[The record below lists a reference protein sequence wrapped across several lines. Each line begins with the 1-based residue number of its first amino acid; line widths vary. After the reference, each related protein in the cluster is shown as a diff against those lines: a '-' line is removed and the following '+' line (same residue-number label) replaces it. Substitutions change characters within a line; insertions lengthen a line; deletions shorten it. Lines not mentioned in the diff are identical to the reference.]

1 MGTFGGYL
9 MKLQQAKDWLLMGLL
24 TAAVYVLWDMK
35 KSVESL
41 NTSVATVI
49 ERSVWQEKQLNLHE
63 ARIYSLEKENK

>member
-1 MGTFGGYL
+1 
-9 MKLQQAKDWLLMGLL
+9 MGLL

-35 KSVESL
+35 KSVELL

-63 ARIYSLEKENK
+63 DRIRDLEKGK

>member
-1 MGTFGGYL
+1 
-9 MKLQQAKDWLLMGLL
+9 MGLL

-35 KSVESL
+35 KSVELL

-63 ARIYSLEKENK
+63 DRIRDLEKENK

>member
-1 MGTFGGYL
+1 
-9 MKLQQAKDWLLMGLL
+9 MKLVHIKDWMLMGLL

-35 KSVESL
+35 KSVELL

-63 ARIYSLEKENK
+63 DRIRDLEKGK

>member
-1 MGTFGGYL
+1 
-9 MKLQQAKDWLLMGLL
+9 MKLIHIKDWMLMGLL

-35 KSVESL
+35 KSVELL

-63 ARIYSLEKENK
+63 DRIRDLEKGK